1 MYRIYSKTKRMLNE
15 EEQGESRVRENRTHG
30 LVDEAEPISRNSLIL
45 RGFTLIELLVVIAII
60 AILAAMLLPALNK
73 AREKAKTSGCANN
86 LKQVGQFVA
95 FYQVDWNGYFPAQEG
110 NGTFYTDLQTYT
122 RIPIADLKKKTKGNI
137 FTCPS
142 DIYRIN
148 RFNIAD
154 STTHKLQFSYGKNY
168 YMRRDVNEPTTTR
181 MKRGIMK
188 NPSKLIYM
196 IDAYTIP
203 GGGGLEFSGNS
214 YPFSTTVATDQ
225 GVDFRHQGFAN
236 AIWGDLHIDS
246 TNMNSLF
253 GSGRTYVYVKDTE

>member
-1 MYRIYSKTKRMLNE
+1 MKTAMLQRPVVSNPWSVI
-15 EEQGESRVRENRTHG
+15 GRRRTGRKSHM
-30 LVDEAEPISRNSLIL
+30 SLT
-45 RGFTLIELLVVIAII
+45 FTMVELLVVISII
-60 AILAAMLLPALNK
+60 AVLASMLLPALS
-73 AREKAKTSGCANN
+73 KAKDKAKGILCFNN
-86 LKQVGQFVA
+86 LKQIGQFVS
-95 FYQVDWNGYFPAQEG
+95 FYQDDWNGYLPGQIS
-110 NGTFYTDLQTYT
+110 NGTFFTDLQDYT
-122 RIPIADLKKKTKGNI
+122 NTKPNDMAKKTNGNI

-168 YMRRDVNEPTTTR
+168 YMRRDVNEPTTTC

-203 GGGGLEFSGNS
+203 GGGGVDFSGNN
-214 YPFSTTVATDQ
+214 YPFLTSAATDQ

>member
-1 MYRIYSKTKRMLNE
+1 
-15 EEQGESRVRENRTHG
+15 
-30 LVDEAEPISRNSLIL
+30 
-45 RGFTLIELLVVIAII
+45 LVVIAII
-60 AILAAMLLPALNK
+60 AILASMLLPALS
-73 AREKAKTSGCANN
+73 KAKDKAKGILCSNN
-86 LKQVGQFVA
+86 LKQIGQFVL
-95 FYQVDWNGYFPAQEG
+95 FYQDDWNGYLPSQIP
-110 NGTFYTDLQTYT
+110 NGTFFTDLQDYT
-122 RIPIADLKKKTKGNI
+122 SIKPNDMAKKTNGNI

-203 GGGGLEFSGNS
+203 GGGGVDFSGNN
-214 YPFSTTVATDQ
+214 YPFLTSAATDQ

-253 GSGRTYVYVKDTE
+253 GSGRIYVYVKDTE

>member
-1 MYRIYSKTKRMLNE
+1 MKNQKTK
-15 EEQGESRVRENRTHG
+15 
-30 LVDEAEPISRNSLIL
+30 
-45 RGFTLIELLVVIAII
+45 FTLIELLVVIAII

-148 RFNIAD
+148 RFTIAD
-154 STTHKLQFSYGKNY
+154 STTNWLHASYGKNY
-168 YMRRDVNEPTTTR
+168 YMRRDDNTAITTR
-181 MKRGIMK
+181 MRKGIMK
-188 NPSKLIYM
+188 KPSTLIYM
-196 IDAYTIP
+196 IDAYSIQTGREGWPID
-203 GGGGLEFSGNS
+203 FSGNS
-214 YPFSTTVATDQ
+214 YPFLTSAATDN
-225 GVDFRHQGFAN
+225 GVDFRHQAYAN
-236 AIWGDLHIDS
+236 VIWGDLHISQTKMDS
-246 TNMNSLF
+246 LY
-253 GSGRTYVYVKDTE
+253 GSGSTYVYEK